1 MCVDV
6 GERSGIIIIF
16 SRQKC
21 IANRDKLKGRRRCN
35 FIVSNRLACLLGS
48 RSGGSQLNQNYDIL
62 GQKFRRFL
70 GMLEH
75 TLASVEI
82 T

>member
-21 IANRDKLKGRRRCN
+21 IANRDKLKGRRRYN
-35 FIVSNRLACLLGS
+35 FVVSNRLACLLGS

-62 GQKFRRFL
+62 GKKIEVNSIF
-70 GMLEH
+70 
-75 TLASVEI
+75 
-82 T
+82 